1 MKTAAL
7 LFLLATTMLVALM
20 LSFGGCGSESR
31 LTKAQFIQRSDAICK
46 QAAADQVR
54 LAAQHKGEVVSGN
67 FEAVTAVF
75 VPPMERELRRLK
87 ALSPPQ
93 GDEAKVRAILKGIES
108 GVKDAK
114 ADYLDLF
121 VKETDPFTEA
131 DALARKYG
139 FKTCA
144 ESSHAVIKAQG

>member
-1 MKTAAL
+1 MIKKKLLNYLGVLIICAAVL
-7 LFLLATTMLVALM
+7 L
-20 LSFGGCGSESR
+20 GCGGGESQ
-31 LTKAQFIQRSDAICK
+31 LTRTQFIRQGDAICE
-46 QAAADQVR
+46 QAAAEQAK

-75 VPPMERELRRLK
+75 VPPMEKELRRLR
-87 ALSPPQ
+87 ALRPPQ
-93 GDEAKVRAILKGIES
+93 ADEAMVQAILKAIGS

-121 VKETDPFTEA
+121 VKETDPFVEA

-139 FKTCA
+139 LGACA
-144 ESSHAVIKAQG
+144 ESSHAVIKPRG